1 MGKKIIAVLLALTCV
16 FTVLPLAFAEE
27 ETEPQLYTFYGDGM
41 LFKQNEKAVISGTAK
56 NGCLITAVLFDSDNK
71 AVASGQTTA
80 EDGTFAVS
88 FTAPSGSYKQYK
100 IVLTADGETFAT
112 LNDVVFGEQWL
123 ASGQSNMQYPLSQD
137 KSGAVMFAD
146 GEKLDKWL
154 RVLLVPAVPEYKGTS
169 SEELVPVDPQVDIP
183 GAKWVTGEN
192 SDIYSMSAVA
202 YYFAAELRE
211 ELDMP
216 VGIINVPLGATS
228 IRTWLSRDAIDS
240 DEQVKNDLISSGKY
254 IEKSNWKENKVHL
267 YSDMTTNYNLKIEA
281 IKNFKLSGM
290 IWYQGESE
298 IQRGNNDDSYCRSFD
313 LMQRSYTELF
323 GYEDG
328 LLPIVYTQL
337 ASYYYSDEG
346 YELAEMNIRLSDIQK
361 FRPESRAVITITDVP
376 LTFLPS
382 VGSIHPECKQTVGE
396 RMAFAA
402 KGLVYDKYSNYT
414 AATLKS
420 AECRNGSVYAT
431 LENVG
436 DGIAMSGDRL
446 SCFAV
451 CGSDGVYIQANAEI
465 ISNDTVRI
473 WSDSVPEPCSA
484 TYAYCV
490 CNQRANLYSTHNGE
504 LLMPVG
510 TFITDSSYNTH
521 FWKDRAWADCDSDT
535 VWHCENSND
544 YTTFHDTWSA
554 KKAEISFDAQN
565 AFNGVSGMNIKAESK
580 KFSVSPVTTYKKN
593 SFTTSFRDSDKNYSD
608 YGKVSFYVRNN
619 GDSDVSIDSLRF
631 YRNSLLWYAPAV
643 DSTGDPQFIIPADGQ
658 WHCVTFDLN
667 SVYLFGNECGFTYSN
682 NRLKKVNSIK
692 LSFSC
697 DGEADV
703 SVDEFRF
710 EPSYV
715 EPGIRFEANFAKADN
730 IIELFSTVL
739 TTVIGFVV
747 GIFD

>member
-1 MGKKIIAVLLALTCV
+1 MSKKIIAALLALTCA
-16 FTVLPLAFAEE
+16 FTALPLAFAEE
-27 ETEPQLYTFYGDGM
+27 EAAPKLYTFYGDGM
-41 LFKQNEKAVISGTAK
+41 LFKQNETAVISGTAK
-56 NGCLITAVLFDSDNK
+56 NGSVISVTLFNSNDDFISDGTATVTN
-71 AVASGQTTA
+71 
-80 EDGTFAVS
+80 GTFAVS
-88 FTAPSGSYKQYK
+88 FEAPSGSYEQYK
-100 IVLTADGETFAT
+100 LVLKADGKEFAT

-123 ASGQSNMQYPLSQD
+123 ASGQSNMQYTLAQD
-137 KSGAVMFAD
+137 KSGAVMFA
-146 GEKLDKWL
+146 GGQKLDEWL
-154 RVLLVPAVPEYKGTS
+154 RVLLVPDIPEYKGS
-169 SEELVPVDPQVDIP
+169 KELVPVDPQVDIP
-183 GAKWVTGEN
+183 GAQWVTGEN
-192 SDIYSMSAVA
+192 SNVYSMSAVA
-202 YYFAAELRE
+202 YYFAVEMRKELN
-211 ELDMP
+211 MP
-216 VGIINVPLGATS
+216 IGIINVPLGGTS
-228 IRTWLSRDAIDS
+228 ISTWLSREAIDS
-240 DEQVKNDLISSGKY
+240 DPQVKNDLMSSGKY
-254 IEKSNWKENKVHL
+254 IEKSDWKEDKVNV
-267 YSDMTTNYNLKIEA
+267 YSEMTTNYNLKIEA

-298 IQRGNNDDSYCRSFD
+298 IQRGHDDDRYFRSFD

-323 GYEDG
+323 GYKDG

-337 ASYYYSDEG
+337 ASFYYSDEG
-346 YELAEMNIRLSDIQK
+346 YELMEMNIRFTDMQK
-361 FRPESRAVITITDVP
+361 LRPESRAVITISDVP

-382 VGSIHPECKQTVGE
+382 VGAIHPECKQTIGE

-414 AATLKS
+414 AASLKS
-420 AECRNGSVYAT
+420 AECRNGSVYVT

-436 DGIAMSGDRL
+436 DGIAMSGNRL

-451 CGSDGVYIQANAEI
+451 CGSDGVYVQANAEI
-465 ISNDTVRI
+465 IGNDTVRI
-473 WSDSVPEPCSA
+473 WNDSVPEPCSA

-510 TFITDSSYNTH
+510 TFVTDSSYNTH

-535 VWHCENSND
+535 VWRCENSND

-565 AFNGVSGMNIKAESK
+565 AFDGDSGINIKAASK
-580 KFSVSPVTTYKKN
+580 KFSVNPVTTYKKN
-593 SFTTSFRDSDKNYSD
+593 SITTSFRDSDKNYSD

-631 YRNSLLWYAPAV
+631 CRSSLLWYAPAI
-643 DSTGDPQFIIPADGQ
+643 DGTGDPQFIIPADGQ
-658 WHCVTFDLN
+658 WHLVTFDLN
-667 SVYLFGNECGFTYSN
+667 SVCLFGNECGFTYSN
-682 NRLKKVNSIK
+682 NRLKKINSIK
-692 LSFSC
+692 LYFSC

-715 EPGIRFEANFAKADN
+715 EPGIRFEASFAKADN
-730 IIELFSTVL
+730 LIELFSTVL

>member
-1 MGKKIIAVLLALTCV
+1 MSKKIIAALLALTCV
-16 FTVLPLAFAEE
+16 FTALPLAFAEN
-27 ETEPQLYTFYGDGM
+27 ETAPKLYTFYGDGM
-41 LFKQNEKAVISGTAK
+41 LFKQNETAVVSGTAK
-56 NGCLITAVLFDSDNK
+56 NGSVISVTLFNSNDEFISDGT
-71 AVASGQTTA
+71 VTVT
-80 EDGTFAVS
+80 DGTFAVS
-88 FTAPSGSYKQYK
+88 FEAPSGSYEQYK
-100 IVLTADGETFAT
+100 LVLKADGKEFAT
-112 LNDVVFGEQWL
+112 LKDVVFGEQWL
-123 ASGQSNMQYPLSQD
+123 ASGQSNMQYTLAQD
-137 KSGAVMFAD
+137 KSGAVMFAN
-146 GEKLDKWL
+146 GQKLDEWL
-154 RVLLVPAVPEYKGTS
+154 RVLLVPDIPEYKGS
-169 SEELVPVDPQVDIP
+169 KELVPVDPQVDIP
-183 GAKWVTGEN
+183 GAQWVTGEN
-192 SDIYSMSAVA
+192 SNVYSMSAVA
-202 YYFAAELRE
+202 YYFAVEMRKELN
-211 ELDMP
+211 MP
-216 VGIINVPLGATS
+216 IGIINVPLGGTS
-228 IRTWLSRDAIDS
+228 ISTWLSREAIDS
-240 DEQVKNDLISSGKY
+240 DPQVKNDLMSSGKY
-254 IEKSNWKENKVHL
+254 IEKSDWKEDKVNV
-267 YSDMTTNYNLKIEA
+267 YSEMTTNYNLKIEA

-298 IQRGNNDDSYCRSFD
+298 IQRGHDDDRYFRSFD

-337 ASYYYSDEG
+337 ASFYYSDEG
-346 YELAEMNIRLSDIQK
+346 YELMEMNIRFTDMQK
-361 FRPESRAVITITDVP
+361 LRPESRAVITISDVP

-382 VGSIHPECKQTVGE
+382 VGAIHPECKQTVGE

-414 AATLKS
+414 AASLKN
-420 AECRNGSVYAT
+420 AECRNGSVYVT

-451 CGSDGVYIQANAEI
+451 CGSDGVYVQANAEI
-465 ISNDTVRI
+465 IGKDTVRI

-510 TFITDSSYNTH
+510 TFVTDSSYNTH

-535 VWHCENSND
+535 VWRCENSND

-565 AFNGVSGMNIKAESK
+565 AFDGDSGMNIKAESK

-593 SFTTSFRDSDKNYSD
+593 SITTSFRDSDKNYSD

-619 GDSDVSIDSLRF
+619 GNSDVIIDSLRF
-631 YRNSLLWYAPAV
+631 CRSSLLWYAPAV
-643 DSTGDPQFIIPADGQ
+643 DDTGDPQFIIPADGQ
-658 WHCVTFDLN
+658 WHLVTFDLN

-682 NRLKKVNSIK
+682 NRLKKINSIK
-692 LSFSC
+692 LYFSC

-715 EPGIRFEANFAKADN
+715 ESGIRFEASFAKADN
-730 IIELFSTVL
+730 LIELFSTVL